1 MRRCPQ
7 RDSSTLAAHVAVR
20 ALPAVLITIV
30 LVLVAEQIRLEWLD
44 IRLERQLVARQWSTQ
59 DVSGGPTLTVS
70 TRCEFRIFHY
80 HVNFAPADNNRVQP
94 IPESSLT
101 SQNQSTTLTGFLS
114 PHSATP
120 QVLRTPLTS
129 VAEIKATFAA
139 IELDFYD
146 PLGSLLFKLELPLN
160 EFVTVF
166 PRGAAKSYLTA
177 SGRRPCDRHAYAQ
190 ALSLDVKA
198 LPVKPP

>member
-1 MRRCPQ
+1 MPRSPQ

-20 ALPAVLITIV
+20 VLRAVLITIV
-30 LVLVAEQIRLEWLD
+30 LVLVAEQIWLDWLD
-44 IRLERQLVARQWSTQ
+44 IRLERQLVAREWSPQ
-59 DVSGGPTLTVS
+59 DVSGGVTLSAS

-80 HVNFAPADNNRVQP
+80 HVNLAPADNNRVQP
-94 IPESSLT
+94 IPESPLT
-101 SQNQSTTLTGFLS
+101 SQNHSTTSKRFLS

-120 QVLRTPLTS
+120 QALRTPLTS
-129 VAEIKATFAA
+129 VAEIKATFAGV
-139 IELDFYD
+139 ELDFYD
-146 PLGSLLFKLELPLN
+146 PFGSLLFKLELPLN

-166 PRGAAKSYLTA
+166 PQGAAKSYLNA

-198 LPVKPP
+198 LPIESP

>member
-1 MRRCPQ
+1 VPRCPQ

-20 ALPAVLITIV
+20 ALPAVLITFV
-30 LVLVAEQIRLEWLD
+30 LVLVADQLWLDWLD
-44 IRLERQLVARQWSTQ
+44 IRLERQLVAREWSPQ
-59 DVSGGPTLTVS
+59 DVSGVTLSVS

-80 HVNFAPADNNRVQP
+80 HVNLAPADNNRVQP
-94 IPESSLT
+94 IPESPLT
-101 SQNQSTTLTGFLS
+101 SQNQSTTSKRFLS

-120 QVLRTPLTS
+120 QALRTPLTS
-129 VAEIKATFAA
+129 VAEIKATFAGV
-139 IELDFYD
+139 ELDFYD
-146 PLGSLLFKLELPLN
+146 RLGSLLFKLELPLN

-166 PRGAAKSYLTA
+166 PRGAAKSYLNA

-198 LPVKPP
+198 LPIEPP